1 MGKDNLIFKLDN
13 LEYQIHYMNNEAEQF
28 HPRFKQTLQFF
39 NSKSR
44 KTNKK
49 VTKLVEAADKQ
60 KINEEIRSLR
70 LKILD
75 QKIHHVLQ
83 RLQTHWIKNP
93 LILREPEVAK
103 IGAEQ
108 FIKYMSYSKLVKLT
122 MSLMGGNKTCPEW
135 FREHEFYQISNNKTN
150 ELNPSRIY
158 NEVFSKN
165 KLNSLISKL
174 LNNKNVKDLIQT
186 YENGIHVILNE
197 KDKIQKDTTTASTK
211 QSKTK
216 SEDTSTDKN
225 IDGVSKTEKGAT
237 ESESESDLLE
247 ENSEREAPELDSET
261 EELLSKQY
269 DGLLVGSDEE
279 SEPEFHLD
287 PTIDYNQVTD
297 EEGKEEYSDDEDDE
311 ENSDSDSGEPSNKK
325 PKYNL
330 PELMNGY
337 ISGDGEDDL
346 DDKVARK
353 QIAAVPV
360 KKNRRGQRARQKI
373 WEKKYGSQAK
383 HVQRQLEKEHKE
395 RETRQQEYEQRQAK
409 REAKAAQ
416 LAEQQRKRV
425 SQYNSQSSTSN
436 IPPPQPVITADK
448 PIHPSW
454 EAKKIAEEKQKNV
467 KFQGKK
473 ITFG

>member
-13 LEYQIHYMNNEAEQF
+13 LEYQIHYMNNETENF
-28 HPRFKQTLQFF
+28 TPRFKQTLQFF

-44 KTNKK
+44 KTEKK
-49 VTKLVEAADKQ
+49 VAKLVEASNIK
-60 KINEEIRSLR
+60 KITEEISSLR

-75 QKIHHVLQ
+75 QKVHHILQ
-83 RLQTHWIKNP
+83 RLQTHWAKNP
-93 LILREPEVAK
+93 LILRDPEVSK
-103 IGAEQ
+103 IGTEQ
-108 FIKYMSYSKLVKLT
+108 FIKFISYNKLVKVT
-122 MSLMGGNKTCPEW
+122 VSLLGGVKACPEW
-135 FREHEFYQISNNKTN
+135 FHHHEIYQISNDKSN

-158 NEVFSKN
+158 KDVFSKN
-165 KLNSLISKL
+165 NLNVLVSKL
-174 LNNKNVKDLIQT
+174 LNNKTVKDLIQT
-186 YENGIHVILNE
+186 YENGIHIILNE
-197 KDKIQKDTTTASTK
+197 KDKVKKETSATSKEAQLKSDNSNADKKVKNASEIIN
-211 QSKTK
+211 QN
-216 SEDTSTDKN
+216 ED
-225 IDGVSKTEKGAT
+225 
-237 ESESESDLLE
+237 SESDMEE
-247 ENSEREAPELDSET
+247 ENTDNREGLDLDSEG
-261 EELLSKQY
+261 EELLSKEY

-279 SEPEFHLD
+279 SESEFQVD

-297 EEGKEEYSDDEDDE
+297 EEDDE
-311 ENSDSDSGEPSNKK
+311 EEEEEEEEEHSIDSDSDEPSSKR

-337 ISGDGEDDL
+337 ISGDEEDEQEDRRARQQ
-346 DDKVARK
+346 VA
-353 QIAAVPV
+353 AAPV

-383 HVQRQLEKEHKE
+383 HVQRELEKEHKE
-395 RETRQQEYEQRQAK
+395 RETRQKEYEERQAK
-409 REAKAAQ
+409 REEKAAQ

-425 SQYNSQSSTSN
+425 SQYSSQSKSPYV
-436 IPPPQPVITADK
+436 PPPLPVATADK

>member
-28 HPRFKQTLQFF
+28 QPRFKQTLQFF

-49 VTKLVEAADKQ
+49 VTKLLEAADKQ
-60 KINEEIRSLR
+60 KINGEISSLR

-135 FREHEFYQISNNKTN
+135 FREHEFYQISNDKTN

-158 NEVFSKN
+158 NGVFSKN
-165 KLNSLISKL
+165 KLNSLVSKL

-211 QSKTK
+211 QSKK
-216 SEDTSTDKN
+216 
-225 IDGVSKTEKGAT
+225 IG
-237 ESESESDLLE
+237 
-247 ENSEREAPELDSET
+247 R
-261 EELLSKQY
+261 
-269 DGLLVGSDEE
+269 
-279 SEPEFHLD
+279 
-287 PTIDYNQVTD
+287 
-297 EEGKEEYSDDEDDE
+297 
-311 ENSDSDSGEPSNKK
+311 
-325 PKYNL
+325 
-330 PELMNGY
+330 Y
-337 ISGDGEDDL
+337 I
-346 DDKVARK
+346 
-353 QIAAVPV
+353 
-360 KKNRRGQRARQKI
+360 N
-373 WEKKYGSQAK
+373 
-383 HVQRQLEKEHKE
+383 
-395 RETRQQEYEQRQAK
+395 
-409 REAKAAQ
+409 
-416 LAEQQRKRV
+416 
-425 SQYNSQSSTSN
+425 
-436 IPPPQPVITADK
+436 
-448 PIHPSW
+448 
-454 EAKKIAEEKQKNV
+454 
-467 KFQGKK
+467 
-473 ITFG
+473 